1 MKAEWANRTATPFA
15 EAAEVLGVDT
25 DLIMALME
33 RDDSM
38 YVLYS
43 PNRETAEDPDSLLG
57 CVLAR
62 DDDDVLRMKVEPMPV
77 PEASQ
82 ALKQLR
88 NERP

>member
-1 MKAEWANRTATPFA
+1 MKAEWARRTDTQIV
-15 EAAEVLGVDT
+15 EAAEVIGVDT
-25 DLIMALME
+25 DLVMALME
-33 RDDSM
+33 NDTGM

-43 PNRETAEDPDSLLG
+43 PDRETAEDPDSLLG

-62 DDDDVLRMKVEPMPV
+62 DDDDVLHIKVEPMPV

-88 NERP
+88 KP

>member
-1 MKAEWANRTATPFA
+1 VKAEWANRTATPFV
-15 EAAEVLGVDT
+15 EAAEVLGIDT
-25 DLIMALME
+25 DLVMALLE
-33 RDDSM
+33 KDGSM

-43 PNRETAEDPDSLLG
+43 PDRETATDPDSLLG

-62 DDDDVLRMKVEPMPV
+62 DDDDVLHIKVEPMPV

-88 NERP
+88 KP